1 VNPAAQAKLPELR
14 DAEGK
19 AAEAAAAAVRA
30 DEARTA
36 AKEAAANAAEE
47 RSGAATAAA
56 NEAKVGAEKAQA
68 RASEARSEAL
78 AARTRADKVVA
89 QLEGRAEPDPCTGTA
104 PYDARPSVEL
114 LGDGYAQ
121 VVQLKDTSTN
131 VGLGVAF
138 ESAFEA
144 GSVFMKKSSTSS
156 VSDTHRGSGFGRS
169 LLTPGSANIGLS
181 GFYRHF
187 SCHAVNVYLS
197 KRDKKR
203 SDTSFGWSI
212 AFQGGSVDW
221 TVSPDTGAGA
231 TSVTKNAFVYGV
243 DAGPVMRVWPSW
255 IDVNTVMLDI
265 TPALA
270 VRGIGGD
277 AATGGFVRQATGR
290 ATKVL
295 VGGDLGFELRINQ
308 VMATATASYFSGKIP
323 GASGGQLIVTIG
335 FRGGI
340 NLARGTLDQDTKNA
354 SDSTH

>member
-121 VVQLKDTSTN
+121 VVQLKDTS
-131 VGLGVAF
+131 
-138 ESAFEA
+138 
-144 GSVFMKKSSTSS
+144 
-156 VSDTHRGSGFGRS
+156 
-169 LLTPGSANIGLS
+169 
-181 GFYRHF
+181 
-187 SCHAVNVYLS
+187 
-197 KRDKKR
+197 
-203 SDTSFGWSI
+203 
-212 AFQGGSVDW
+212 
-221 TVSPDTGAGA
+221 
-231 TSVTKNAFVYGV
+231 
-243 DAGPVMRVWPSW
+243 
-255 IDVNTVMLDI
+255 
-265 TPALA
+265 
-270 VRGIGGD
+270 
-277 AATGGFVRQATGR
+277 
-290 ATKVL
+290 
-295 VGGDLGFELRINQ
+295 
-308 VMATATASYFSGKIP
+308 FSGKIP
-323 GASGGQLIVTIG
+323 GASGGRLIVTIG